1 MDTKLPYQS
10 SERETTWSDVVFYL
24 MASLLMVAVFTH
36 TIFSVKLYFQNQKLA
51 EINQKIALYGTNAN
65 KEQEKKI
72 INYKKSSDDFS
83 ALLKNHTVAS
93 GIFQVIE
100 KSTLPDVSFFG
111 IDMSEPMHEVRLSG
125 QAKNMEILSRQIQL
139 FENNADYLEN
149 INVIDSKVDTTG
161 KISFVLNLSLNPKIF
176 AYYQ

>member
-1 MDTKLPYQS
+1 MNTKLPYQS
-10 SERETTWSDVVFYL
+10 SERETIWSDVVFYL

-36 TIFSVKLYFQNQKLA
+36 AIFALKIYFQNQKLA
-51 EINQKIALYGTNAN
+51 EINQKIALYSTNAN
-65 KEQEKKI
+65 QGQEKKI
-72 INYKKSSDDFS
+72 MSYKKNIDDFS

-93 GIFQVIE
+93 HIFEVIE
-100 KSTLPDVSFFG
+100 NSTLPDVSFFG
-111 IDMSEPMHEVRLSG
+111 IDVSEPIREVRLSG

-149 INVIDSKVDTTG
+149 INVIDSKADATG
-161 KISFVLNLSLNPKIF
+161 KISFVLNLSLNPKMF